1 MNFFDI
7 VFTLIILFFIVL
19 SASRGALR
27 ELLSTLGIIVGYFAA
42 ERFYPKYMNITLEY
56 INNVSQ
62 AKIITYFAIFA
73 LCIIAGFI
81 LSMLV
86 KVLLSFKRPS
96 FFSRLSGSVM
106 GLIKGLLICLL
117 IFFVVEGYI
126 PSYLDDLYASFYT
139 PWFQELRNFINGINF
154 ALLDSINMV

>member
-7 VFTLIILFFIVL
+7 VFALIILFFIVL

-56 INNVSQ
+56 ITNVSQ
-62 AKIITYFAIFA
+62 AKIITYFSIFA
-73 LCIIAGFI
+73 ICIIAGFI
-81 LSMLV
+81 LSILV
-86 KVLLSFKRPS
+86 KALLSFKRPS
-96 FFSRLSGSVM
+96 LFSRLSASVM

-126 PSYLDDLYASFYT
+126 PSYLDDLYASFFT

-154 ALLDSINMV
+154 ALLDSIKIV